1 MAVLPD
7 YVTGTI
13 TLANGSTTV
22 TGTGTMFATA
32 AFRPGDT
39 LQIQNL
45 TAIIASVDSNTS
57 LTLTEPWTGTS
68 LTNAPYR
75 ARYLPDG
82 ARVTAQTT
90 TLIELLGNG
99 VLSNIAGIP
108 VEDGNLLIGNTAGQ
122 YETISKDELGVQDPH
137 GSLGKLAALTLAA
150 RQILQTDAE
159 GDLKQVALAAN
170 KALVTDANGDV
181 TPIDLG
187 ALGRALLALAT
198 GTNAQYVRG
207 DGQLA
212 TLNKAAVGLGNVDNT
227 SDAAKPI
234 STATQ
239 TALNGKLSLTGGNVT
254 GPIATISTVELRS
267 VIPKIYMIT
276 PAAVYGYRMEANI
289 SDTVNGTWRVAAGY
303 TGAALFQV
311 GMDGSAIVSGTLT
324 AGSKSFI
331 TDHPLDPLNADLVY
345 ASTESPSHGIE
356 YWGTARLV
364 NGRAVVDVDGRY
376 GMRPG
381 TFQAMTKDK
390 VLFFQNQDSGKA
402 VYRRW
407 LDDGTFEIIC
417 DDETCNDLIGW
428 QVKGERQDAVV
439 FTLPNT
445 DPQTGLL
452 IPEQEKP
459 DYVEVENA

>member
-122 YETISKDELGVQDPH
+122 YETISKDELGVQDPN

-150 RQILQTDAE
+150 RQILQTDQA
-159 GDLKQVALAAN
+159 GALKQVALAAN
-170 KALVTDANGDV
+170 KALVTDANQDV
-181 TPIDLG
+181 QQIDLS
-187 ALGRALLALAT
+187 AIGRSI
-198 GTNAQYVRG
+198 
-207 DGQLA
+207 
-212 TLNKAAVGLGNVDNT
+212 LN
-227 SDAAKPI
+227 
-234 STATQ
+234 
-239 TALNGKLSLTGGNVT
+239 
-254 GPIATISTVELRS
+254 
-267 VIPKIYMIT
+267 
-276 PAAVYGYRMEANI
+276 
-289 SDTVNGTWRVAAGY
+289 
-303 TGAALFQV
+303 
-311 GMDGSAIVSGTLT
+311 MDGSADQLIRGDGTLIPILGTMDAGALMETGNNANGSYFRFRSGLQITARVSSTFTVQSPAGNMFVNGAAAPPYTLPATFSAEPYELITGHNLSGTGHCWAASVTRPTTTQSSSVQLFRAT
-324 AGSKSFI
+324 ADAGPFFFK
-331 TDHPLDPLNADLVY
+331 LV
-345 ASTESPSHGIE
+345 HI
-356 YWGTARLV
+356 
-364 NGRAVVDVDGRY
+364 GR
-376 GMRPG
+376 
-381 TFQAMTKDK
+381 
-390 VLFFQNQDSGKA
+390 
-402 VYRRW
+402 
-407 LDDGTFEIIC
+407 
-417 DDETCNDLIGW
+417 W
-428 QVKGERQDAVV
+428 Q
-439 FTLPNT
+439 
-445 DPQTGLL
+445 
-452 IPEQEKP
+452 
-459 DYVEVENA
+459 